1 MALRDLQVDHM
12 FDSSQIHRI
21 NLQIE
26 PDLSLRELL
35 RLVHLLT
42 LILHVFGKV
51 RTRFRTLLLPL
62 DQTIRQLREEDA
74 FQAILLIWIG
84 LGLLLTL
91 Y

>member
-21 NLQIE
+21 DLQIE
-26 PDLSLRELL
+26 PDLSFREFL

-51 RTRFRTLLLPL
+51 RT
-62 DQTIRQLREEDA
+62 
-74 FQAILLIWIG
+74 
-84 LGLLLTL
+84 
-91 Y
+91 